1 MDFLKKVKK
10 WLSKKTP
17 AQRQDFMTQLAPAS
31 VTQPE
36 SRRSSMGSAGSYESM
51 KSSVYSEPRKSGSSA
66 AGELEAFGEFGNE
79 RKSLTILNVKNKV
92 PDTKAN
98 IKVKGRGSGEVNPK
112 RMAANSAGERRP
124 VPAKIQQIVNDSK
137 KAPKKDT
144 KKKKS

>member
-17 AQRQDFMTQLAPAS
+17 AQQQQVMNQL
-31 VTQPE
+31 VVQPE
-36 SRRSSMGSAGSYESM
+36 SRRSSMGSSYGGSVN
-51 KSSVYSEPRKSGSSA
+51 SSVYSEPRKSGSSA
-66 AGELEAFGEFGNE
+66 AGELEAFGEFKNE
-79 RKSLTILNVKNKV
+79 RKSLTTLNVKGKI

-98 IKVKGRGSGEVNPK
+98 IKVKGRGSGEVNPR

-124 VPAKIQQIVNDSK
+124 VPAKIQQIVNESK

-144 KKKKS
+144 KKKS